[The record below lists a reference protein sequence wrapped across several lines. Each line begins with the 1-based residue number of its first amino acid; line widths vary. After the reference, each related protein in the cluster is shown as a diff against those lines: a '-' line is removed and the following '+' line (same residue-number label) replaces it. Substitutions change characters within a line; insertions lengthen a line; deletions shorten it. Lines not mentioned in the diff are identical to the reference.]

1 MRIVG
6 RYVEGKGKFEL
17 NRQDIEKRDRWGRR
31 GEELVAKPKMSGSC
45 FSFFLHKK
53 EINEKKKI
61 VSVFLLQ
68 DLTLFV
74 R

>member
-6 RYVEGKGKFEL
+6 RSVEGKGKFEL

-31 GEELVAKPKMSGSC
+31 GEELVAKQ
-45 FSFFLHKK
+45 
-53 EINEKKKI
+53 KI